1 MATKNEPTAKFDK
14 GMLIVSLPVDAKTGS
29 MSTSGKSFVLG
40 GATIRDVKVDGE
52 DVRVSISC
60 YIPLKQ
66 PKKAAEKDEKV
77 RMTLA
82 EARKAAA
89 KAAEE

>member
-1 MATKNEPTAKFDK
+1 MAKEPTAKFDK
-14 GMLIVSLPVDAKTGS
+14 GVLTITLPVDAKAGT

-52 DVRVSISC
+52 DVRVSVSC
-60 YIPLKQ
+60 YVPLKQ

-82 EARKAAA
+82 EARRAAA
-89 KAAEE
+89 KAAESD